1 MTTSDFI
8 HLRVHSAYSLSE
20 GAIPIKT
27 LVELCKGQNMP
38 AVAVTDTNNLFGALE
53 FSGAAAKIGIQPI
66 IGIQLAIEYE
76 TGTDT
81 SEFGAGNGFSGRRTP
96 GSGALC
102 THRSSGSVGCSW
114 WCSGKRGVWRYSSL
128 RTSSGVWRVRQPA

>member
-1 MTTSDFI
+1 MTTSEFI

-20 GAIPIKT
+20 GAIPIKA
-27 LVELCKGQNMP
+27 LIELCKGQNMP

-53 FSGAAAKIGIQPI
+53 FSGAAAKSGIQPI

-81 SEFGAGNGFSGRRTP
+81 SELEKMGKDKHTSDPTKRRNP
-96 GSGALC
+96 DIR
-102 THRSSGSVGCSW
+102 THS
-114 WCSGKRGVWRYSSL
+114 KDN
-128 RTSSGVWRVRQPA
+128 